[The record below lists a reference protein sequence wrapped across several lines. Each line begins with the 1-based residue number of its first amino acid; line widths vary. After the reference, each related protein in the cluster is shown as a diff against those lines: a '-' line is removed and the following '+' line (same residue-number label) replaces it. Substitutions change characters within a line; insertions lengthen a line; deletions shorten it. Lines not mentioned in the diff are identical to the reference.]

1 MIRASKYFIILL
13 LFLASCQE
21 EDAFPETAEDTL
33 RQYQSY
39 IDNND
44 FINARLLSTSK
55 EQVRLFELEKII
67 NKEVVI
73 SESESSLL
81 HTVFHSITC
90 EKKETYTQCV
100 CDLEDEYE
108 RYKQMFRL
116 VKKDEHWL
124 VDAPE
129 EEIIIDDEILLNVM
143 DSLKFSIDSLEF

>member
-90 EKKETYTQCV
+90 EKK
-100 CDLEDEYE
+100 
-108 RYKQMFRL
+108 K
-116 VKKDEHWL
+116 HI
-124 VDAPE
+124 P
-129 EEIIIDDEILLNVM
+129 NVYAT
-143 DSLKFSIDSLEF
+143 